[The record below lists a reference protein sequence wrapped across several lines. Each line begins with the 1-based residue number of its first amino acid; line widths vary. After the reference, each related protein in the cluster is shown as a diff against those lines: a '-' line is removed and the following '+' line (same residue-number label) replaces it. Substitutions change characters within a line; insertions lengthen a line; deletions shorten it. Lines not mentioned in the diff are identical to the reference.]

1 MPDTEPDRRYP
12 DRRSAPRYL
21 LSLPITARVA
31 QRIEAVAAMYRNISV
46 HGVYFTTNLKLTP
59 GSFLELS
66 LTLPAE
72 FTEGT
77 EVFIRAQGRV
87 VRVGREADAGRIGV
101 AMVTQK

>member
-1 MPDTEPDRRYP
+1 MPDTEPDRGYP

-31 QRIEAVAAMYRNISV
+31 QRIEAVAGMARNLV

-77 EVFIRAQGRV
+77 EVFIRTQGRLYV
-87 VRVGREADAGRIGV
+87 WEGKPMLGV
-101 AMVTQK
+101 